1 MDRILI
7 EDLRVLTV
15 IGALPHE
22 REAAQPLRI
31 DLSIGVDLHD
41 AGATDD
47 LDATVHYG
55 MVAEQVVAAAEASRH
70 VLLER
75 MAAEIAD
82 IVLAFDRVE
91 VVDVLVTK
99 LRPPVASPLGTTAV
113 RMVRTRAEATSL
125 RPGSQAKS
133 HEAILALGS
142 NLGDR
147 EGFLRRA
154 VRELGGM
161 VSGSVVAMSDVY
173 ETDPAGGPDEQ
184 GAYLNMVVKVDT
196 LLDPFAL
203 LRLCHRVEASAHRE
217 RLVHWGPR
225 TLDVD
230 LLFYDDAHID
240 SDVLTVPHPRI
251 AERRFVL
258 TPLSDV
264 APERCPAGW
273 DAKLPP
279 AVVVS
284 RGQLA
289 L

>member
-7 EDLRVLTV
+7 DDLRVLTV

-31 DLSIGVDLHD
+31 DLSIGVDLHE

-55 MVAEQVVAAAEASRH
+55 LVAERIVAAAEASKH
-70 VLLER
+70 ILLER

-91 VVDVLVTK
+91 EVDVLVTK
-99 LRPPVASPLGTTAV
+99 LRPPVATPVGTTAV
-113 RMVRTRAEATSL
+113 RLVRTRSDGAL
-125 RPGSQAKS
+125 VQLGS
-133 HEAILALGS
+133 HEALIALGS

-147 EGFLRRA
+147 EGYLRQA
-154 VRELGGM
+154 IRELGSM
-161 VSGSVVAMSDVY
+161 ISGSLVAMSDVY
-173 ETDPAGGPDEQ
+173 ETEPVGGPDEQ
-184 GAYLNMVVKVDT
+184 GAFLNMVVKVDT
-196 LLDPFAL
+196 SLDPFAL
-203 LRLCHRVEASAHRE
+203 LRLCHRVEASAERE

-230 LLFYDDAHID
+230 LLFYDNARID
-240 SDVLTVPHPRI
+240 TDVLTVPHPRI
-251 AERRFVL
+251 EERRFVL
-258 TPLSDV
+258 APLNDV
-264 APERCPAGW
+264 APERCPADW
-273 DAKLPP
+273 DATLPP
-279 AVVVS
+279 AAVVS
-284 RGQLA
+284 RGQLP